1 MSSSP
6 RTSRRFAFNYRPQLA
21 RIGLKNSPLPSLPSW
36 LQLSGIPR
44 FDYSPDSDRP
54 TTTIRLDSRHLPTLH
69 PAQQTMVD
77 EARRF
82 NVAVCGR
89 QMGKTTLGIERVA
102 RGAADGMA
110 CAWFAPTY
118 KYLEQ
123 VWRTLRDVLEP
134 VTVAKSEQQHRLD
147 LHGGG
152 SVDCWSLED
161 VDAGRGRR
169 YARVVVDE
177 AAMVRNLEDIWQ
189 ASLRPTLSVLQG
201 DAWFLSTPKGLN
213 YFHTLYLLGQDELE
227 TEWRSWQMPSS
238 ASPYI
243 EPDELAAARR
253 QLPERVYS
261 QEYLAQFLEVEGAGV
276 FRGVQ
281 AVARLEPQPPQ
292 RGHTYVIGCDWARS
306 NDFTV
311 FSVVDASTYQQVAMD
326 RFTQIDFEFQ
336 TERLH
341 RWADLYQP
349 RVILAEANALGQ
361 PLVERLQQGYGRLY
375 GESRRALPV
384 QPWWS
389 TNATKAAV
397 VQGLSV
403 AIENGDLALLD
414 DTVQTGELQ
423 AYEVE
428 RLPSG
433 MLRYGA
439 PSGQHDDTVIALA
452 LAWAAASVETTTTRS
467 NYAFSR

>member
-1 MSSSP
+1 M
-6 RTSRRFAFNYRPQLA
+6 
-21 RIGLKNSPLPSLPSW
+21 IG
-36 LQLSGIPR
+36 
-44 FDYSPDSDRP
+44 
-54 TTTIRLDSRHLPTLH
+54 
-69 PAQQTMVD
+69 

-82 NVAVCGR
+82 NVAACGR
-89 QMGKTTLGIERVA
+89 QIGKTTLGIDRLA
-102 RGAADGMA
+102 RAAAEGQPT
-110 CAWFAPTY
+110 AWFAPTY

-123 VWRTLRDVLEP
+123 VWRALRLALEP
-134 VTVAKSEQQHRLD
+134 VTNGKSEQQHVLD
-147 LHGGG
+147 LRGGG
-152 SVDCWSLED
+152 SVDCWSLDDE
-161 VDAGRGRR
+161 DAGRGRR
-169 YARVVVDE
+169 YGLIVVDE
-177 AAMVRNLEDIWQ
+177 AAMVRNLEDVWQ
-189 ASLRPTLSVLQG
+189 ASLRPTLSVLEG
-201 DAWFLSTPKGLN
+201 GAWFLSTPKGLN
-213 YFHTLYLLGQDELE
+213 FFHRLYQLGQDELE
-227 TEWRSWQMPSS
+227 PEWRSWQMPSS

-243 EPDELAAARR
+243 KPAELEAARR
-253 QLPERVYS
+253 ALPERIYA
-261 QEYLAQFLEVEGAGV
+261 QEFLAQFLEVEGSGV

-349 RVILAEANALGQ
+349 RVVLAEANALGQ
-361 PLVERLQQGYGRLY
+361 PLVERLQQGYGRMY
-375 GESRRALPV
+375 GDNRRPLPV

-423 AYEVE
+423 SYEVE

-452 LAWAAASVETTTTRS
+452 LAWAAASTETQTTRS
-467 NYAFSR
+467 SYAFSR

>member
-1 MSSSP
+1 MISES
-6 RTSRRFAFNYRPQLA
+6 
-21 RIGLKNSPLPSLPSW
+21 
-36 LQLSGIPR
+36 
-44 FDYSPDSDRP
+44 
-54 TTTIRLDSRHLPTLH
+54 
-69 PAQQTMVD
+69 
-77 EARRF
+77 ERF
-82 NVAVCGR
+82 NVAACGR
-89 QMGKTTLGIERVA
+89 QIGKTTLGIDRLA
-102 RGAADGMA
+102 RAAHAGAP

-123 VWRTLRDVLEP
+123 VWRALRTALEP
-134 VTVAKSEQQHRLD
+134 VTTAKSEQQHHLD
-147 LHGGG
+147 LRTGG
-152 SVDCWSLED
+152 SVDCWSLDDE
-161 VDAGRGRR
+161 DAGRGRR
-169 YARVVVDE
+169 YGLIVVDE
-177 AAMVRNLEDIWQ
+177 AAMVRNLEDVWQ
-189 ASLRPTLSVLQG
+189 ASLRPTLSVLEG
-201 DAWFLSTPKGLN
+201 GAWFLSTPKGLN
-213 YFHTLYLLGQDELE
+213 FFHRLYQLGQDTLE
-227 TEWRSWQMPSS
+227 PEWRSWQMPSS

-243 EPDELAAARR
+243 KPEELAAARR
-253 QLPERVYS
+253 ELPERIFA
-261 QEYLAQFLEVEGAGV
+261 QEYLAQFLEIEGAGV
-276 FRGVQ
+276 FRDVQ
-281 AVARLEPQPPQ
+281 SAARLEPQGPQ

-311 FSVVDASTYQQVAMD
+311 FSIVDASTYEQVAMD

-375 GESRRALPV
+375 GDSRRALPV

-414 DTVQTGELQ
+414 DAVQTGELQ

-452 LAWAAASVETTTTRS
+452 LAWAAASVETQTTRS
-467 NYAFSR
+467 SYAFSR